1 MTRRAAAVSFGQS
14 AQAIAG
20 RSKLLGQ
27 VLESGQDRVQHIC
40 NQVHFLYALE
50 VAYKFHQVSLDV
62 SQEQLVGL
70 CIKVK

>member
-20 RSKLLGQ
+20 RSRLLGQ

-40 NQVHFLYALE
+40 NQVHFLYAFD
-50 VAYKFHQVSLDV
+50 VAYKFHQVGFDV
-62 SQEQLVGL
+62 SQ
-70 CIKVK
+70 